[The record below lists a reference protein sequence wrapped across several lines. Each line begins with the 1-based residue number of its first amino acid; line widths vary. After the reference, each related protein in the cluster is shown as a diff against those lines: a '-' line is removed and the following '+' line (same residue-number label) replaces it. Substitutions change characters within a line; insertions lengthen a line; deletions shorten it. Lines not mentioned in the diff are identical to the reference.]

1 MLSRAKGLDT
11 LFADPLAYAMTK
23 SENDAIFMR
32 LALDLAEQGIGRTSP
47 NPMVGSLVVRDGV
60 VLGRGHYGEY
70 GGQHAEPQALRE
82 AGDRGRGAELYVTLE
97 PCCHQGST
105 PPCTDA
111 IIASGIVRVHVA
123 MTDPDRR
130 VSGKGIERLRAAG
143 IAVETGL
150 LEEEARELNAAYV
163 HHRTTGQ
170 PFVLLKL
177 AQTLDGRIAT
187 RDGQSQWITGDAAR
201 KRVHLM
207 RSRADAV
214 LVGIDTV
221 LADDPRLTVRHV
233 DGRQPRRIVLDS
245 RARTPLDARILNGDA
260 PATVCVTEAA
270 PADRIVGLR
279 GAGAEVLVME
289 GGDGSVPVDPLKS
302 ALGRSGI
309 VTLMVEGGSRV
320 AASFLREKAVDRIA
334 CFVAPRILGA
344 GIPSIT
350 GLQLDDLS
358 KAIELSDPQVERL
371 GGDFLIT
378 GTPVYG

>member
-1 MLSRAKGLDT
+1 
-11 LFADPLAYAMTK
+11 MTK
-23 SENDAIFMR
+23 SVNDTVFMR
-32 LALDLAEQGIGRTSP
+32 RALDLAAKGIGRTSP
-47 NPMVGSLVVRDGV
+47 NPLVGSVVVRDGV
-60 VLGRGHYGEY
+60 VLGEGYYREY
-70 GGQHAEPQALRE
+70 GGQHAEPQALEE
-82 AGDRGRGAELYVTLE
+82 AGDGARGAALYVTLE
-97 PCCHQGST
+97 PCCHQGSR

-111 IIASGIVRVHVA
+111 IIASGIARVHVA

-130 VSGKGIERLRAAG
+130 VSGKGIERLSKAG
-143 IAVETGL
+143 ITVETGL
-150 LEEEARELNAAYV
+150 LEAEARELNAAYV
-163 HHRTTGQ
+163 HHRTTGR

-187 RDGQSQWITGDAAR
+187 RNGHSKWITGESAR

-245 RARTPLDARILNGDA
+245 QARTPLDARILNGEA
-260 PATVCVTEAA
+260 PVIICVTDAA
-270 PADRIVGLR
+270 ATDRIDGLK
-279 GAGAEVLVME
+279 GVGAEVLVLP
-289 GGDGSVPVDPLKS
+289 GADGSIPLEPLKT
-302 ALGRSGI
+302 ALGTAGI

-320 AASFLREKAVDRIA
+320 ATSFLREGAVDRIA

-344 GIPSIT
+344 GVPSIAD
-350 GLQLDDLS
+350 LELDDLS
-358 KAIELSDPQVERL
+358 RAIDLRNTRVEQL

-378 GTPVYG
+378 GTPGYA

>member
-1 MLSRAKGLDT
+1 
-11 LFADPLAYAMTK
+11 MTK
-23 SENDAIFMR
+23 SDHDTVFMR
-32 LALDLAEQGIGRTSP
+32 QALDLAARGIGRTSP
-47 NPMVGSLVVRDGV
+47 NPMVGSVVVRDGV
-60 VLGRGHYGEY
+60 VLGEGYYREY
-70 GGQHAEPQALRE
+70 GGPHAEPQALEE
-82 AGDRGRGAELYVTLE
+82 AGGRAQGAVLYVTLE

-111 IIASGIVRVHVA
+111 IIASGIAHVHVA
-123 MTDPDRR
+123 MADPDRR

-143 IAVETGL
+143 MTVETGL
-150 LEEEARELNAAYV
+150 LEAEARELNAAYV
-163 HHRTTGQ
+163 RHRETGQ

-187 RDGQSQWITGDAAR
+187 RNGHSKWITGEAAR

-245 RARTPLDARILNGDA
+245 RARTPLDAQVLNGDA
-260 PATVCVTEAA
+260 PSTVCVAETA
-270 PADRIVGLR
+270 PADRVDGLK
-279 GAGAEVLVME
+279 GMGAEVLVSP
-289 GGDGSVPVDPLKS
+289 GGDGSIPLAPLKS
-302 ALGRSGI
+302 ALGQAGI

-320 AASFLREKAVDRIA
+320 AASFLRERAVDRIA

-344 GIPSIT
+344 GIPSIAD
-350 GLQLDDLS
+350 LALDDLS
-358 KAIELSDPQVERL
+358 KAIQLNDTKVEQL
-371 GGDFLIT
+371 DDDLLVT
-378 GTPVYG
+378 GTPGYA

>member
-1 MLSRAKGLDT
+1 MSRAKGLDT
-11 LFADPLAYAMTK
+11 FFADSLAYAMTK
-23 SENDAIFMR
+23 SEKGALFMR
-32 LALDLAEQGIGRTSP
+32 QALDLAEQGIGRTSP
-47 NPMVGSLVVRDGV
+47 NPMVGSLVVRDGIV
-60 VLGRGHYGEY
+60 VGRGYYGEY

-105 PPCTDA
+105 PPCTEA
-111 IIASGIVRVHVA
+111 IIASGIVRVHLA

-150 LEEEARELNAAYV
+150 LEAEARELNAAYV

-260 PATVCVTEAA
+260 PATVCVTETA
-270 PADRIVGLR
+270 PADRIDGLK
-279 GAGAEVLVME
+279 GAGAEVLVLE

-309 VTLMVEGGSRV
+309 VTLLVEGGSRV

-344 GIPSIT
+344 GIPSIA

-358 KAIELSDPQVERL
+358 KAIDLNDPQVERL

>member
-1 MLSRAKGLDT
+1 
-11 LFADPLAYAMTK
+11 MTK
-23 SENDAIFMR
+23 SENDASYMR
-32 LALDLAEQGIGRTSP
+32 QALDLAEQGIGRTSP
-47 NPMVGSLVVRDGV
+47 NPMVGSLVVRGGG
-60 VLGRGHYGEY
+60 VLGRGYYREY
-70 GGQHAEPQALRE
+70 GGRHAEPQALEE

-111 IIASGIVRVHVA
+111 IIASGIARVHVA
-123 MTDPDRR
+123 MADPDRR

-150 LEEEARELNAAYV
+150 LEAEARELNAAYI
-163 HHRTTGQ
+163 HHRTTGR

-187 RDGQSQWITGDAAR
+187 RSGQSQWITGEAAR

-207 RSRADAV
+207 RSQADAV

-260 PATVCVTEAA
+260 PATVCVTQAA
-270 PADRIVGLR
+270 PADRIDGLK
-279 GAGAEVLVME
+279 GAGAEVLVVE

-302 ALGRSGI
+302 ALGRAGI

-320 AASFLREKAVDRIA
+320 AASFLRERAVDRIA

-344 GIPSIT
+344 GIPSIA

-358 KAIELSDPQVERL
+358 KAIDLNDPQVERL

-378 GTPVYG
+378 GTPAYA

>member
-1 MLSRAKGLDT
+1 MSRAKGLDT

-32 LALDLAEQGIGRTSP
+32 QALDLAEQGIGRTSP

-150 LEEEARELNAAYV
+150 LEEEARELNAAYI

-245 RARTPLDARILNGDA
+245 RARTPLDACILNGDA

-270 PADRIVGLR
+270 PADRIDGLK
-279 GAGAEVLVME
+279 GAGAKVLVME

-302 ALGRSGI
+302 ALGRAGI

-344 GIPSIT
+344 GIPTIA

-358 KAIELSDPQVERL
+358 KAIDLNDAQVERL

>member
-1 MLSRAKGLDT
+1 
-11 LFADPLAYAMTK
+11 MTK
-23 SENDAIFMR
+23 SDHDAVFMR
-32 LALDLAEQGIGRTSP
+32 QALDLAARGTGHTSP
-47 NPMVGSLVVRDGV
+47 NPMVGSVVVRDGV
-60 VLGRGHYGEY
+60 VLGEGYYREY
-70 GGQHAEPQALRE
+70 GGRHAEPQALDE
-82 AGDRGRGAELYVTLE
+82 AGVRAKGAALYVTLE

-111 IIASGIVRVHVA
+111 IIASGVAHVHVA
-123 MTDPDRR
+123 MADPDRR

-143 IAVETGL
+143 MTVETGL
-150 LEEEARELNAAYV
+150 LEAEARELNAAYV
-163 HHRTTGQ
+163 RHRETGQ

-187 RDGQSQWITGDAAR
+187 RNGHSKWITGEAAR

-245 RARTPLDARILNGDA
+245 RARTPLDARILNGEA
-260 PATVCVTEAA
+260 PATVCVTAAA
-270 PADRIVGLR
+270 PSDRVEELKGT
-279 GAGAEVLVME
+279 GAEVLE
-289 GGDGSVPVDPLKS
+289 LAGGDGAVPLEPLKS
-302 ALGRSGI
+302 ALGKAGI

-320 AASFLREKAVDRIA
+320 AASFLRERAVDRIA

-344 GIPSIT
+344 GIPSIAD
-350 GLQLDDLS
+350 LALDDLS
-358 KAIELSDPQVERL
+358 KAIQLNDAQVEQL
-371 GGDFLIT
+371 DGDLLVT
-378 GTPVYG
+378 GTPEYA

>member
-1 MLSRAKGLDT
+1 
-11 LFADPLAYAMTK
+11 MTK
-23 SENDAIFMR
+23 SDHDAVFMR
-32 LALDLAEQGIGRTSP
+32 QALDLAARGIGRTSP
-47 NPMVGSLVVRDGV
+47 NPMVGSVVVRDGV
-60 VLGRGHYGEY
+60 VLGEGYYREY
-70 GGQHAEPQALRE
+70 GGRHAEPQAIEE
-82 AGDRGRGAELYVTLE
+82 AGSRARGAALYVTLE

-111 IIASGIVRVHVA
+111 IIASGIAHVHVA

-143 IAVETGL
+143 MTVETGL
-150 LEEEARELNAAYV
+150 LEAEARELNAAYV
-163 HHRTTGQ
+163 RHRETGQ

-187 RDGQSQWITGDAAR
+187 RNGHSKWITGEAAR

-207 RSRADAV
+207 RSQADAV

-245 RARTPLDARILNGDA
+245 RARTPLEAQVLNGEA

-270 PADRIVGLR
+270 TADRVQGLK
-279 GAGAEVLVME
+279 GTGAEVLVLP
-289 GGDGSVPVDPLKS
+289 GGGGSIPIAPLKMV
-302 ALGRSGI
+302 LGKAGI

-320 AASFLREKAVDRIA
+320 AASFLRECAVDQIA

-344 GIPSIT
+344 GIPSIAD
-350 GLQLDDLS
+350 LALDDLS
-358 KAIELSDPQVERL
+358 KAIQLNDTQVEQL
-371 GGDFLIT
+371 EDDFLVT
-378 GTPVYG
+378 GTPRYA

>member
-1 MLSRAKGLDT
+1 
-11 LFADPLAYAMTK
+11 MTK
-23 SENDAIFMR
+23 SENDTIFMR
-32 LALDLAEQGIGRTSP
+32 QALDLAEQGIGRTSP

-82 AGDRGRGAELYVTLE
+82 AGDRCRGAELYVTLE

-111 IIASGIVRVHVA
+111 IIASGIARVHVA
-123 MTDPDRR
+123 MTDPDLR

-150 LEEEARELNAAYV
+150 LEEEARELNAAYI
-163 HHRTTGQ
+163 HHRTTGR

-187 RDGQSQWITGDAAR
+187 RDGQSQWITGEAAR

-221 LADDPRLTVRHV
+221 LADDPQLTVRHV
-233 DGRQPRRIVLDS
+233 EGRQPRRIVLDS

-270 PADRIVGLR
+270 PADRIDGLKK
-279 GAGAEVLVME
+279 AGAEVLVME

-302 ALGRSGI
+302 ALGRAGI

-344 GIPSIT
+344 GIPSIA

-358 KAIELSDPQVERL
+358 KAIDLNDPQVERL

-378 GTPVYG
+378 GTPAYT

>member
-1 MLSRAKGLDT
+1 
-11 LFADPLAYAMTK
+11 MTK
-23 SENDAIFMR
+23 TDHDAVFMR
-32 LALDLAEQGIGRTSP
+32 QALDLAARGIGRTSP
-47 NPMVGSLVVRDGV
+47 NPMVGSVVVRDGV
-60 VLGRGHYGEY
+60 VLGEGYYREY
-70 GGQHAEPQALRE
+70 GGRHAEPQALEQAEGR
-82 AGDRGRGAELYVTLE
+82 ARGAALYVTLE

-111 IIASGIVRVHVA
+111 IIASGIARVHVA
-123 MTDPDRR
+123 MADPDRR

-143 IAVETGL
+143 MTVETGL
-150 LEEEARELNAAYV
+150 LEAEARELNAAYAR
-163 HHRTTGQ
+163 HRETGQ

-187 RDGQSQWITGDAAR
+187 RNGHSKWITGEAAR

-245 RARTPLDARILNGDA
+245 RARTPLDARVLNGEA

-270 PADRIVGLR
+270 PAARVEGLI
-279 GAGAEVLVME
+279 GTGAEVLVLS
-289 GGDGSVPVDPLKS
+289 GGDGSIPLKPLKS
-302 ALGRSGI
+302 ALGKAGI

-320 AASFLREKAVDRIA
+320 AASFLRERAVDRIA

-344 GIPSIT
+344 GIPSIAD
-350 GLQLDDLS
+350 LALDDLT
-358 KAIELSDPQVERL
+358 KAIKLNDTKVEQL
-371 GGDFLIT
+371 DGDLLVT
-378 GTPVYG
+378 GTPGYA

>member
-1 MLSRAKGLDT
+1 
-11 LFADPLAYAMTK
+11 MTK
-23 SENDAIFMR
+23 LENDAVFMR
-32 LALDLAEQGIGRTSP
+32 RALDLAARGMGRTSP
-47 NPMVGSLVVRDGV
+47 NPMVGSVVVRDGV
-60 VLGRGHYGEY
+60 VLGEGYYREY
-70 GGQHAEPQALRE
+70 GGPHAEPQALEE
-82 AGDRGRGAELYVTLE
+82 AGGRAQGAVLYVTLE

-111 IIASGIVRVHVA
+111 IIASGIAHVHVA
-123 MTDPDRR
+123 MADPDRR

-143 IAVETGL
+143 MTVETGL
-150 LEEEARELNAAYV
+150 LEAEARELNAAYV
-163 HHRTTGQ
+163 RHRETGQ

-187 RDGQSQWITGDAAR
+187 RNGHSKWITGEAAR

-245 RARTPLDARILNGDA
+245 RARTPLDAQVLNGDA
-260 PATVCVTEAA
+260 PATVCVAETA
-270 PADRIVGLR
+270 PADRVDGLK
-279 GAGAEVLVME
+279 GTGAEVLVLP
-289 GGDGSVPVDPLKS
+289 GGDGSIPLTPLKS
-302 ALGRSGI
+302 ALGQTGI

-320 AASFLREKAVDRIA
+320 AASFLRERAVDRIA

-344 GIPSIT
+344 GIPSIAD
-350 GLQLDDLS
+350 LALDDLS
-358 KAIELSDPQVERL
+358 KAIQLNDTKVEQL
-371 GGDFLIT
+371 DDDLLVT
-378 GTPVYG
+378 GTPGYA

>member
-1 MLSRAKGLDT
+1 
-11 LFADPLAYAMTK
+11 MTK
-23 SENDAIFMR
+23 SENDAVFMR
-32 LALDLAEQGIGRTSP
+32 QALELAAKGIGRTSP
-47 NPMVGSLVVRDGV
+47 NPMVGSVVVRDGV
-60 VLGRGHYGEY
+60 VAGRGYYREY
-70 GGQHAEPQALRE
+70 GGQHAEPQALGE
-82 AGDRGRGAELYVTLE
+82 AGGRARGAALYVTLE

-111 IIASGIVRVHVA
+111 IIASGIARVHVA

-130 VSGKGIERLRAAG
+130 VSGKGIECLRAAG

-150 LEEEARELNAAYV
+150 LEAEARELNTAYV
-163 HHRTTGQ
+163 HHRETGL

-187 RDGQSQWITGDAAR
+187 RNGRARWITGEAAR

-233 DGRQPRRIVLDS
+233 NGRQPRRIVLDS
-245 RARTPLDARILNGDA
+245 HARTPLDARILNGEA
-260 PATVCVTEAA
+260 PATICVTDAA
-270 PADRIVGLR
+270 PADRIDGLK
-279 GAGAEVLVME
+279 GAGAEVLVLP
-289 GGDGSVPVDPLKS
+289 GGDGTIPLEPLKA
-302 ALGRSGI
+302 ALGPAGI

-320 AASFLREKAVDRIA
+320 ATSFLREGAVDRIA

-344 GIPSIT
+344 GIPSIAD
-350 GLQLDDLS
+350 LELDDLS
-358 KAIELSDPQVERL
+358 RTIDLRDTRVEQL
-371 GGDFLIT
+371 GDDFLIM
-378 GTPVYG
+378 GTPGYA